1 MIRKGINS
9 EKTKMIN
16 RLLVLRML
24 CTQQTVSR
32 VEITRQVGLAKMT
45 VSNIIAE
52 LIANGLICES
62 DSIDTGRTGAG
73 RKQIGLRI
81 ASGAPLGI
89 GVWMARDFS
98 IAYLATLDLKILKQ
112 YRVDFRPQEDLDTVI
127 GKVVESIE
135 FLQEGTAQKILGVGL
150 VSEGPLNP
158 VTGVTFTV
166 PERFGVE
173 EYPLARALSER
184 LDLPVF
190 LQSEAA
196 AGALAEHYYGA
207 GRDCE
212 NFAYLGKGAKL
223 AAGLVLEDNLVEGRH
238 SFAGQID
245 PQGSDK
251 PIPELLEEILPELCR
266 VADPSLLL
274 LGHGLTSMGEVE
286 TAALEAK
293 LNAILDEPGR
303 VPVKIEKAAFG
314 GYAPTYGAVAALF
327 RKIFVGELLYDELF
341 PEGSSR

>member
-62 DSIDTGRTGAG
+62 DSIDTGRIGAG

-81 ASGAPLGI
+81 APHAPLGI

-127 GKVVESIE
+127 DKVVESIA
-135 FLQEGTAQKILGVGL
+135 FLREDTAQKILGVGL
-150 VSEGPLNP
+150 VSEGPLDS

-166 PERFGVE
+166 PERFGVA
-173 EYPLARALSER
+173 EYSLVRALSER
-184 LDLPVF
+184 LELPVF
-190 LQSEAA
+190 LQSEAV

-207 GRDCE
+207 GRGRK
-212 NFAYLGKGAKL
+212 NFAYLGKGEKL

-238 SFAGQID
+238 SFAGHID
-245 PQGSDK
+245 SLGSDK
-251 PIPELLEEILPELCR
+251 PIPDLLEELLPGLCR
-266 VADPSLLL
+266 AVDPPLML
-274 LGHGLTSMGEVE
+274 LGHGLTDMGEVE
-286 TAALEAK
+286 IAALEGQ

-303 VPVKIEKAAFG
+303 MPVKIEKATYG
-314 GYAPTYGAVAALF
+314 GYAPIYGAVAALF

-341 PEGSSR
+341 SERNFR